1 MFTLFIVPQSN
12 ARVFTRTG
20 GDAIEWV
27 ANNFGN
33 FASMAVQLILFGLS
47 RQPIA
52 ESLLLREHTHVIDAR
67 LSLLFQLL
75 YLLLEGNIL
84 HLQFGQSLP
93 LPLQDISFD
102 DRGRFQIGRFNISL
116 VLKLLGSRLKAILD
130 EVLQNGRV

>member
-12 ARVFTRTG
+12 TRVFTRTG

-27 ANNFGN
+27 GNNFGN
-33 FASMAVQLILFGLS
+33 FASVAVQLILLRLS
-47 RQPIA
+47 RQPVTK
-52 ESLLLREHTHVIDAR
+52 SLLLREHTHVVDAR

-75 YLLLEGNIL
+75 YLLLEGYIL

-93 LPLQDISFD
+93 LPLQDVGFD
-102 DRGRFQIGRFNISL
+102 DRGRFQVGCINISL